1 MPEIPP
7 TGPAT
12 RRIIGRREWLALPEL
27 GVFPI
32 NCKIDSGAR
41 NSSLHAEDI
50 EISEDRRRVGFTT
63 RNHYG
68 ESIRCHAD
76 IARYGRVRS
85 STGVARKRV
94 FIQSTAMLP
103 GGFRKLILISLA
115 NRSDMDCPLLLGRS
129 ALAGHFLVDPQGHH
143 LLGSRRQ
150 LEAELKEPS

>member
-1 MPEIPP
+1 MSETLPIESEQ
-7 TGPAT
+7 

-41 NSSLHAEDI
+41 NCSLHAEGIDI
-50 EISEDRRRVGFTT
+50 SHDRRSVEFTT

-68 ESIRCHAD
+68 KEIRCRAT

-94 FIQSTAMLP
+94 FIESTAMLP
-103 GGFRKLILISLA
+103 GGFSKLILISLA
-115 NRSDMDCPLLLGRS
+115 NRSDMNCPLLLGRS

-143 LLGSRRQ
+143 LLGGRRK
-150 LEAELKEPS
+150 LEAELQDCS

>member
-1 MPEIPP
+1 MPETLPIE
-7 TGPAT
+7 PAQ

-41 NSSLHAEDI
+41 NSSLHAEEI
-50 EISEDRRRVGFTT
+50 ELSQDRRSVSFTT
-63 RNHYG
+63 RDHYG
-68 ESIRCHAD
+68 KEVRCKAP

-94 FIQSTAMLP
+94 FIESTAMLP
-103 GGFRKLILISLA
+103 GGFSKLILISLA

-150 LEAELKEPS
+150 LEADLHDQS